1 MLLSFQSPYFFTIEL
16 QTYLKLALDLAVF
29 LLHNRGTVL
38 FSWINF
44 LTFLYWAIT
53 ICRAAFQRTSSE
65 SVKLCQAPHLHR
77 ISAAIRFAFFRFY
90 SPLLT
95 ESLLFSFISAYLDA
109 SIQRVPSPCGLPS
122 EDGTKSHSKI
132 LGSKAAYA
140 YPRLIAVCCVL
151 LRSLESSYPSVGFLL
166 KPFLC
171 SNIPYLFA
179 FAGHIDQND
188 LKRLILSTSFHSLP
202 ASKGVLCFIH
212 SLFIQPLHHKASCGA
227 HLTFCFTIPSYA
239 VIYPWIFHRL
249 SSIRVQI
256 TRLTLLDSLVVNDN
270 YIVVRRSVI

>member
-16 QTYLKLALDLAVF
+16 QTYLKLAKDLAVF

-38 FSWINF
+38 SSWINF

-202 ASKGVLCFIH
+202 ASKGVLC
-212 SLFIQPLHHKASCGA
+212 LFTVFLFNPYTTK
-227 HLTFCFTIPSYA
+227 HLVMRIILLFLLRT
-239 VIYPWIFHRL
+239 VLYPWIFHRFC
-249 SSIRVQI
+249 SIRVQSHDM
-256 TRLTLLDSLVVNDN
+256 TSLDSSVVNDN
-270 YIVVRRSVI
+270 YTVVRRSVI